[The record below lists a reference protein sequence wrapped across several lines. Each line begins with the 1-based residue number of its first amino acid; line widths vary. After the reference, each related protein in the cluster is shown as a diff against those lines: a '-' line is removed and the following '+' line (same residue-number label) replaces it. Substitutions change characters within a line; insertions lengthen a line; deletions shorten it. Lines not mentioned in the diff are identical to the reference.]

1 MNKTEKRRK
10 RKVHINKKTRKEIR
24 KILFKRDGNLCCW
37 CNKPMTDI
45 YNCTSENI
53 EDAATIEHYFAIKA
67 GQSDNIDLL
76 KLSHKR
82 CNK

>member
-1 MNKTEKRRK
+1 MFC
-10 RKVHINKKTRKEIR
+10 INKYSAVKYFTVR
-24 KILFKRDGNLCCW
+24 LHQ
-37 CNKPMTDI
+37 MTDI
-45 YNCTSENI
+45 YNCNSENI